1 MRYGK
6 LPKQEQGYQVVERE
20 TGETISGTGYPY
32 GTALIARDTQENADI
47 KAGTYRRDRYAI
59 QDAQGYEII
68 EFDGKPTRAIDAMLK
83 TWQKT
88 SEAGVLQEV
97 YPYPVKTEHGTRLD
111 PNRAI
116 VALHETDGFMFWIF
130 ERYQDSYGWRL
141 CANQE
146 LKNHYDNHKG
156 YALCREFVR
165 RIMPT
170 SDYVN
175 VSVAA
180 EHYLFRHDYQQPE
193 PQTYIPIEREQP
205 EIKQPKK
212 QRFSTLGI
220 SYEL

>member
-1 MRYGK
+1 MSYGK

-32 GTALIARDTQENADI
+32 GTALIARDTQEHNDY

-68 EFDGKPTRAIDAMLK
+68 ELDGKPTRAIDAMLK

-88 SEAGVLQEV
+88 SETGVLQEV
-97 YPYPVKTEHGTRLD
+97 YPYPVKIGHGIQPD
-111 PNRAI
+111 PNKAI
-116 VALHETDGFMFWIF
+116 VALHETDGFIFWIF
-130 ERYQDSYGWRL
+130 ERYQDSFGWEP
-141 CANQE
+141 CAEQE
-146 LKNHYDNHKG
+146 LKSHYNNHKG
-156 YALCREFVR
+156 YELCREFSR

-180 EHYLFRHDYQQPE
+180 EHYLFEHDYKQPE
-193 PQTYIPIEREQP
+193 QQTYIPIEREQP